1 MMLEWLAYIW
11 RKNVAVQQE
20 VCVIISGVKLML
32 AAWVHRKPGYLS
44 KERKTIATALKEYTL
59 QER

>member
-1 MMLEWLAYIW
+1 MLDWLAYIR
-11 RKNVAVQQE
+11 RKNVAIQQE
-20 VCVIISGVKLML
+20 VCVITSGVKLML

-44 KERKTIATALKEYTL
+44 KERNTIATTSKEYSL